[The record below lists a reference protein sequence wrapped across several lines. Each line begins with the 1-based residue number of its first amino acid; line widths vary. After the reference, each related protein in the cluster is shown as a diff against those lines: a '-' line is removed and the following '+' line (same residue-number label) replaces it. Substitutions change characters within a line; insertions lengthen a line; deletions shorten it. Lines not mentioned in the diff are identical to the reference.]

1 MHMYKKAAAFTCLL
15 TILAINI
22 LAARPPFLYPALPFD
37 SVSKSTVVSL
47 LQENPND
54 RVKLLAVDGEYVWY
68 GTKASQGLAA
78 ERLKSTLEAKGWL
91 FLQQEGSGYFF
102 EKDREK
108 IVITS
113 QMWNREFVFFKAPNW
128 ITYETPTRSM

>member
-47 LQENPND
+47 LQEIQTTASNYWLSMGNMLGMGQRPAKGLQPKDSNP
-54 RVKLLAVDGEYVWY
+54 
-68 GTKASQGLAA
+68 
-78 ERLKSTLEAKGWL
+78 RLKQRDGCFCNKRAL
-91 FLQQEGSGYFF
+91 
-102 EKDREK
+102 
-108 IVITS
+108 VTS
-113 QMWNREFVFFKAPNW
+113 LKK
-128 ITYETPTRSM
+128 TGKKS